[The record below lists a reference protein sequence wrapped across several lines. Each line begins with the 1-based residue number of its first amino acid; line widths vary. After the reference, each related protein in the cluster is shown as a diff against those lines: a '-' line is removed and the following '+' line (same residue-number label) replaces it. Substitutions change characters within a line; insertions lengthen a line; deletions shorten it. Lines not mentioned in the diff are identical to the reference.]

1 MKQKKL
7 NEGLFDVADRFVA
20 AFFKGLENNTANQVI
35 RAAER
40 AKLPPEAIKL
50 MQDIENRKIQLKKA
64 LEKSRK

>member
-7 NEGLFDVADRFVA
+7 NEGIFDAADRFVA

-50 MQDIENRKIQLKKA
+50 MNDIENRKKELERIFKK
-64 LEKSRK
+64 K

>member
-7 NEGLFDVADRFVA
+7 NEGLFDAADRFIS

-50 MQDIENRKIQLKKA
+50 MNDIENRKKELERIFKK
-64 LEKSRK
+64 K

>member
-7 NEGLFDVADRFVA
+7 NEGIFDAADRFIA

-50 MQDIENRKIQLKKA
+50 MNDIENRKKELERIFKK
-64 LEKSRK
+64 K

>member
-7 NEGLFDVADRFVA
+7 NEGLFDAADRFVA

-50 MQDIENRKIQLKKA
+50 MNDIENRKKELERIFKK
-64 LEKSRK
+64 K